1 MVEET
6 LTKQDA
12 NPLATIDTKAN
23 LMSADNSNVVVP
35 KRGEIHNGT
44 IVKKSTD
51 QILIDIGYKS
61 EGTVSQHE
69 LSKLPDTIWQ
79 KMKPGDQ
86 VMTYVLRGA
95 DQDKPMILSLLK
107 AKEMQ
112 EWEQAKQQMIA
123 KSIHTGDVLEINQ
136 GGVVVEVGNLRGFLP
151 SSCISLEHKVVS
163 KTPNDQNN
171 WHHLLGQQITY
182 KIIEVSQHNNKLIVS
197 ERAAQ
202 KEVRQSKREHL
213 LSTIKINQVY
223 SGRVTSLENF
233 GAFVDIGGID
243 GLLHKSE
250 ISWKRVHHPSEALKI
265 GQNIK
270 VAILT
275 LDLER
280 SKIGLSLKALQQN
293 PWNNI
298 QDVLQEGQLAYATV
312 TNMTKFGIF
321 ASLKACDTIE
331 GFVHISELS
340 DKVVKHPKEVV
351 TLGEKV
357 VVRIMN
363 IDQNRQRLKLS
374 IKEVGETRFED
385 SDYCRYLEEAR
396 SN

>member
-1 MVEET
+1 MEET

-12 NPLATIDTKAN
+12 NPLATIDTNVN
-23 LMSADNSNVVVP
+23 LMSSDSIDLVVP

-44 IVKKSTD
+44 IVKTSAD

-69 LSKLPDTIWQ
+69 LSKLSDSVWQ

-95 DQDKPMILSLLK
+95 DQDKPVILSLLK
-107 AKEMQ
+107 AKKMQ

-123 KSIHTGDVLEINQ
+123 KSIHTGNVLEINQ
-136 GGVVVEVGNLRGFLP
+136 GGVIVEVGNLRGFLP
-151 SSCISLEHKVVS
+151 SSCINLEHKIVS
-163 KTPNDQNN
+163 KTPNDQNT

-182 KIIEVSQHNNKLIVS
+182 KIIEVSQKRNKLIVS

-202 KEVRQSKREHL
+202 KEVRKSKREHL
-213 LSTIKINQVY
+213 FSTIKINQVY
-223 SGRVTSLENF
+223 SGRVVSLENF

-250 ISWKRVHHPSEALKI
+250 ISWKRVYHPSEALKI

-280 SKIGLSLKALQQN
+280 AKIGLSLKALQQN

-298 QDVLQEGQLAYATV
+298 QDYLREGQLAYATV

-321 ASLKACDTIE
+321 ASLKTCNTIE

-340 DKVVKHPKEVV
+340 DRVVKHPKEVV
-351 TLGEKV
+351 ALGEKI
-357 VVRIMN
+357 VVRIMS

-374 IKEVGETRFED
+374 IKEVGSTRFED
-385 SDYCRYLEEAR
+385 SDYYRYLEETR